1 MLSLKK
7 EKFNRKKDTQR
18 LVMESCTR
26 VINTFKFYHAGS
38 SVMVYSTAKHSLL
51 IVFRGVTHGG
61 KNLFLYARARAV
73 CVTPLSLLNKP
84 FSTQNNVLRQRG
96 TSDAKRCSCQL
107 NISFR
112 TNFKKG
118 A

>member
-38 SVMVYSTAKHSLL
+38 SVMVYSISNESIFA
-51 IVFRGVTHGG
+51 
-61 KNLFLYARARAV
+61 
-73 CVTPLSLLNKP
+73 
-84 FSTQNNVLRQRG
+84 QNNVLRQRG

-107 NISFR
+107 NISFP

-118 A
+118 ADK

>member
-38 SVMVYSTAKHSLL
+38 SVMVYAT
-51 IVFRGVTHGG
+51 T
-61 KNLFLYARARAV
+61 
-73 CVTPLSLLNKP
+73 NKP
-84 FSTQNNVLRQRG
+84 LFAKNNVLRQRG
-96 TSDAKRCSCQL
+96 TSDARRCSCQL
-107 NISFR
+107 NISFP
-112 TNFKKG
+112 TFFKKG